1 MGLFDGFK
9 KRLAAKRHED
19 LTEEYELDYDVWA
32 EETEQLETMLTIVRD
47 CAAGRARDHFTD
59 NSGYGYLLDPD
70 EFAVA
75 HVTGALYLENVKA
88 PTRYTG
94 GYGGV
99 SFPIFGRVRVNTG
112 RTGGRIIPGEE
123 SITPTDDGNALITNQ
138 RVMFVGAKRTHEWD
152 FSKMVSVSHSPA
164 GYTVFAMKGRGKPAG
179 IAYGKEPATE
189 VQFRLELASAMARGT
204 LDRYVAELEAERVAH
219 DVERPVPPPPPVS
232 P

>member
-19 LTEEYELDYDVWA
+19 ASEDYQIDYELWQS
-32 EETEQLETMLTIVRD
+32 ETEQLDLMLTVARD
-47 CAAGRARDHFTD
+47 CAQGRARDHFTD
-59 NSGYGYLLDPD
+59 SSDYGYMLEND

-75 HVTGALYLENVKA
+75 HVQGALYLENVKA

-123 SITPTDDGNALITNQ
+123 SITPTDNGNALITNQ
-138 RVMFVGAKRTHEWD
+138 RVMFVGSKRTHEWD
-152 FSKMVSVSHSPA
+152 FAKMVSIAHSPA

-189 VQFRLELASAMARGT
+189 VQFRLELASAMSRGT
-204 LDRYVAELEAERVAH
+204 LDRYVAELEAERATH
-219 DVERPVPPPPPVS
+219 DAERPVPPPPPL

>member
-19 LTEEYELDYDVWA
+19 ATEEYELDYDVWA

-59 NSGYGYLLDPD
+59 NSDYGYMLDPD

-219 DVERPVPPPPPVS
+219 DAERPVPPPPPVS

>member
-9 KRLAAKRHED
+9 RRLATKRHDDATED
-19 LTEEYELDYDVWA
+19 YQLDYEMWA
-32 EETEQLETMLTIVRD
+32 EETAKLEEMLAIVRD

-59 NSGYGYLLDPD
+59 SSDYGYMLEAD

-88 PTRYTG
+88 PSRYSG

-123 SITPTDDGNALITNQ
+123 SITPTDNGNALITNQ

-152 FSKMVSVSHSPA
+152 FSKMVSISHAPA

-179 IAYGKEPATE
+179 IGYGKEPAPE

-204 LDRYVAELEAERVAH
+204 LDRYMAELEAERVAH
-219 DVERPVPPPPPVS
+219 DAVRPVPPPPLAP
-232 P
+232 